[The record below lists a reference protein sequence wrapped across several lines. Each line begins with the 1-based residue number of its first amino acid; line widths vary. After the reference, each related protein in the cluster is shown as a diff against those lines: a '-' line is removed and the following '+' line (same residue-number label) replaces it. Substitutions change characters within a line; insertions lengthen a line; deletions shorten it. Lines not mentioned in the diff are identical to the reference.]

1 MADKVMLKNPAFGMN
16 LSSDMESAYRH
27 SMPVPMLC
35 LGTYLQE
42 QGFDVKCVDGLTNF
56 KYIDEIKRNLDN
68 VDAVGL
74 SMMTAQIPEALRIS
88 AMAKEKDI
96 PVVWGGVHPTFFSEQ
111 TVKHP
116 LVDYAILDEG
126 EQTMTEL
133 LHGIKDTNTDFDK
146 IKGIAFYDKNN
157 SYHKT
162 EKRPFLPIEKLP
174 QINWWLL
181 KDAAL
186 NCDCIPSHTSRGC
199 PHRCAFC
206 IDVVTQNT
214 GRARP
219 IEMAL
224 DDIEHDLK
232 FFKARHIKFREE
244 NFFMNKKRV
253 VGIIE
258 GMIEKKLDV
267 TWEANIRVN
276 YFHQNY
282 VNDEV
287 LVKMKKSGATKCCFG
302 AESGNDRVLKM
313 IDKDQKREH
322 ILNAAR
328 ACNKH
333 KIQGQFSFMVGL
345 PGEEKHEMYDTLSC
359 IDQIFKINS
368 EFEVLGPQPFRP
380 YPGGKL
386 YHDCIK
392 SGWKEPESLDEWSEV
407 MKHEIRYMSVQ
418 NLPWMK
424 NKDVIEAL
432 ESYVRF
438 GAHSVKSG
446 LNSSVKINKI
456 AKLMY
461 IALEKARWKA
471 KFFEF
476 PIEFKLAKY
485 LIDKRVIM

>member
-1 MADKVMLKNPAFGMN
+1 MADKIMLINPSFGMN
-16 LSSDMESAYRH
+16 LSSDIESAYRH

-42 QGFDVKCVDGLTNF
+42 QGFDVKCVDGLTEFGYRKTIEKNM
-56 KYIDEIKRNLDN
+56 DN
-68 VDAVGL
+68 VDAIGL
-74 SMMTAQIPEALRIS
+74 SMMTAQIPEGLPIS
-88 AMAKEKDI
+88 AMAKERDV
-96 PVVWGGVHPTFFSEQ
+96 PVIWGGVHPTFFPEQ
-111 TVKHP
+111 VAKHN
-116 LVDYAILDEG
+116 LVDFGILDEG

-133 LHGIKDTNTDFDK
+133 LHGLKDTKTDFDK
-146 IKGIAFYDKNN
+146 INGITFNDKNGTF
-157 SYHKT
+157 HKT
-162 EKRPFLPIEKLP
+162 EKRPFLPIDKLP
-174 QINWWLL
+174 RINWWLL

-186 NCDCIPSHTSRGC
+186 KADCVPSHTSRGC

-224 DDIEHDLK
+224 DDIEHDLS
-232 FFKARHIKFREE
+232 FFKVKHIKFREE

-253 VGIIE
+253 VGIID
-258 GMIEKKLDV
+258 GMIERKLDI

-276 YFHQNY
+276 YFHPNY

-287 LVKMKKSGATKCCFG
+287 LTKMRKSGSHKNCFG
-302 AESGNDRVLKM
+302 AESGSDRVLKI

-322 ILNAAR
+322 ILNAAK

-333 KIQGQFSFMVGL
+333 GMQGQFSFMVGL
-345 PGEEKHEMYDTLSC
+345 PGETKEDMYQTLSC
-359 IDQIFKINS
+359 IDQIFKINPN
-368 EFEVLGPQPFRP
+368 FEVLGPQPFRP

-386 YHDCIK
+386 YHECIK
-392 SGWKEPESLDEWSEV
+392 SGWKEPDSLDEWAEV
-407 MKHEIRYMSVQ
+407 MKHEIRYMSVK

-424 NKDVIEAL
+424 DKDIIEAL

-438 GAHSVKSG
+438 GAHTIESG
-446 LNSSVKINKI
+446 LNSSVRINKA
-456 AKLMY
+456 AKLLY
-461 IALEKARWKA
+461 ILLEKARWKT
-471 KFFEF
+471 KFFDF